1 MDHLTFLQEWHQEP
15 GKTIL
20 FCFLIIFPFLLLFKN
35 KRSSK
40 LNLPPSPP
48 KLPIIGNLHQ
58 ISTLPYRS
66 FRNLSKKYGP
76 LMFLQLGRV
85 PTVVVSSLEMA
96 QEITKNHD
104 IIFADRPSLTS
115 VDIVFKE
122 CLDMAFGPYCAYWSG
137 ARKLCALHLLSQRR
151 VQEFHFVREEEVA
164 NMVEKIR
171 LLCVN
176 GAAINI
182 SDLFMILSHNVL
194 AKSAFGCLY
203 ESEDGKY
210 KSFGEMAR
218 RAMDLLAS
226 FCFSDL
232 FPYLGWIDYLTGLVG
247 NLTEISRELNDF
259 FDRVI
264 KERQASMNDDEKSED
279 KKYLVDILLYLRKEG
294 VELDLSRNNLKAI
307 LMDMFIGGTDT
318 TAASMDWMMSE
329 LMKNP
334 RIMKKAQEEVR
345 RVVGNKSNITEDD
358 INQMEYLKCVMKET
372 VRFHASAMMPRQ
384 TSASVKLQGY
394 DIPKKTRVFIN
405 TWAIQR
411 DPKLW
416 DRPEEFL
423 PERFLNSSKDHN
435 GEHKQLLFSF
445 GTGRRVCPGMS
456 YAYAETEYALANL
469 LYWFDWE
476 LPDGTREEDL
486 DMSDIYTFVIRR
498 KTPLWVV
505 AHPHTP

>member
-1 MDHLTFLQEWHQEP
+1 
-15 GKTIL
+15 
-20 FCFLIIFPFLLLFKN
+20 
-35 KRSSK
+35 
-40 LNLPPSPP
+40 
-48 KLPIIGNLHQ
+48 
-58 ISTLPYRS
+58 
-66 FRNLSKKYGP
+66 
-76 LMFLQLGRV
+76 
-85 PTVVVSSLEMA
+85 
-96 QEITKNHD
+96 
-104 IIFADRPSLTS
+104 
-115 VDIVFKE
+115 
-122 CLDMAFGPYCAYWSG
+122 
-137 ARKLCALHLLSQRR
+137 
-151 VQEFHFVREEEVA
+151 
-164 NMVEKIR
+164 
-171 LLCVN
+171 
-176 GAAINI
+176 
-182 SDLFMILSHNVL
+182 
-194 AKSAFGCLY
+194 
-203 ESEDGKY
+203 
-210 KSFGEMAR
+210 
-218 RAMDLLAS
+218 MDLLAS

-232 FPYLGWIDYLTGLVG
+232 FPFLGWIDYLTGLVG

-318 TAASMDWMMSE
+318 TASMDWMMSE

-345 RVVGNKSNITEDD
+345 RVVGNKSNITEDG
-358 INQMEYLKCVMKET
+358 INQMEYLKCIMKET

-476 LPDGTREEDL
+476 LPGGIREEDL